1 VEEDDWAGLVRE
13 LADAFGGALD
23 VTPEGEGRLHVLLPA
38 VQLPEPWSPT
48 PTRAM
53 TIWENWAEARPLF
66 YVDELVVGENGEP
79 PRSHHAAYI
88 LGESWRGFSFNFAW
102 SGDDPVRVV
111 QRWLGRFTAERT

>member
-1 VEEDDWAGLVRE
+1 MEADDRAAIVRE
-13 LADAFGGALD
+13 LADAFGGAID
-23 VTPEGEGRLHVLLPA
+23 VTPDGESRLHVLLPA
-38 VQLPEPWSPT
+38 VELPEPWSPT

-53 TIWENWAEARPLF
+53 TIWENWPEARPLF

-79 PRSHHAAYI
+79 PRSNHAAYI

-111 QRWLGRFTAERT
+111 QLWLGRFTAERT